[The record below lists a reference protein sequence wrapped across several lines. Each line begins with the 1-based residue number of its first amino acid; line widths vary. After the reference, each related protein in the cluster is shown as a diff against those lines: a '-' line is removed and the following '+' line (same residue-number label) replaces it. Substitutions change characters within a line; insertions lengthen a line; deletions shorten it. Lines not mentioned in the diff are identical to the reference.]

1 MDSFTGGPSRGRC
14 GRTRREPLVYTR
26 SEKEHEIVAKFV
38 AEFFTR
44 AVEGTRDEA
53 DMQAVQAILDQVSAK
68 FSKMKYVLGLALDFV
83 VLAQQL
89 EEADPDFRRLEEG
102 EGEEEIFERYPRI
115 EARGGR
121 EANTLTLSYGGRSFG
136 IRRIENRVVEAFHE
150 MGRSSFPSAYVYSTG
165 QWRKFL
171 NLLTLS
177 FRLSGPA
184 RRAATEALFDFGLER
199 LGKNLFYVRPRR
211 TRLFDHILADY
222 RREATGENAGLTF
235 QALIFGY
242 ISSAYQHLEIVAAGV
257 RTGSARQKRFGDMD
271 CYLGLDLELAVE
283 AKDMVI
289 DEDKFGPQLTQFC
302 HKAREYAFHGLV
314 FARDFAGD
322 TRERLRAFDLVGFSE
337 QEMVDEVRRWD
348 WAKQERA
355 VAGML
360 HYLSHVEQNPKAVHR
375 LLEFI
380 RERDPNHPSLDFLE
394 T

>member
-1 MDSFTGGPSRGRC
+1 M
-14 GRTRREPLVYTR
+14 YQR
-26 SEKEHEIVAKFV
+26 SEKEDEIVAQFRS
-38 AEFFTR
+38 EFFTSAADGMPDAADLR
-44 AVEGTRDEA
+44 AIEE
-53 DMQAVQAILDQVSAK
+53 ILEQVSSR
-68 FSKMKYVLGLALDFV
+68 FSRMKYVLGLALDFV
-83 VLAQQL
+83 ILAQQL
-89 EEADPDFRRLEEG
+89 AEADPDFRRLGEDEAEEKV
-102 EGEEEIFERYPRI
+102 FERYPRI
-115 EARGGR
+115 EATAGR
-121 EANTLTLSYGGRSFG
+121 EANTLTLAYGGGKFG
-136 IRRIENRVVEAFHE
+136 IRKIENLVVEAFHE

-171 NLLTLS
+171 KLLSLA
-177 FRLSGPA
+177 FRLSGPG

-199 LGKNLFYVRPRR
+199 LQKNLFYVRPRR
-211 TRLFDHILADY
+211 ARLFDHILAEY
-222 RREATGENAGLTF
+222 GREAHGENAGLTF

-289 DEDKFGPQLTQFC
+289 DEDNFGPQLTQFC
-302 HKAREYAFHGLV
+302 HKAKEYAFHGMV

-322 TRERLRAFDLVGFSE
+322 TRERLAAFELVGFSQ
-337 QEMVDEVRRWD
+337 QEMREEVRRWD

-380 RERDPNHPSLDFLE
+380 QERDPGHPSLDFLE